1 MLDSMIELIVLFALF
16 LAIIFGFWTGFTDAA
31 YATAGIIAT
40 KAVKT
45 NQAIALSAVGS
56 LIGMVVFGSAVAKTI
71 ATGILVPGTASGE
84 VIIATLLG
92 SLIFDFI
99 FSWIYALPISETHVL
114 IGGLIGAGI
123 AAGGT
128 EVLVLDGIVNKVIIP
143 LVTSPFIAI
152 IIAFFITGLIIRI
165 FMRQS
170 ASASK
175 TNRRFKRLQ
184 VFATFLFSIT
194 DATNDAQKV
203 MGIITMILFYYGHIS
218 EFVVPF
224 WVIILSYI
232 TISSGVVFGGW
243 RIVKTMATKITRIRP
258 YQGAG
263 ADLSSSLILGGAA
276 YLGIPMSSTHVAS
289 GTLLGAG
296 MTRGMK
302 SVKWGTM
309 RNIIWAWIL
318 SAPLSA
324 VFSYIIY
331 NILIVII

>member
-16 LAIIFGFWTGFTDAA
+16 LAGIFGFWTGFTDAA
-31 YATAGIIAT
+31 YATATIIAT

-92 SLIFDFI
+92 ALIFDFI

-152 IIAFFITGLIIRI
+152 IIAFSITALIIRS
-165 FMRQS
+165 FRHYT
-170 ASASK
+170 ASK
-175 TNRRFKRLQ
+175 MNRRFKRLQ
-184 VFATFLFSIT
+184 IVATFLFSVT

-203 MGIITMILFYYGHIS
+203 MGIIVMILFYYGYIS
-218 EFVVPF
+218 EFVTPF

-232 TISSGVVFGGW
+232 TITSGVVFGGW
-243 RIVKTMATKITRIRP
+243 RIVKTMATKITRVRP
-258 YQGAG
+258 YQGFSG
-263 ADLSSSLILGGAA
+263 DLSSALILGSAA
-276 YLGIPMSSTHVAS
+276 YFGIPMSSTHVDN
-289 GTLLGAG
+289 GTLIGAG
-296 MTRGMK
+296 LTRGRK
-302 SVKWGTM
+302 AVKWGTM

-324 VFSYIIY
+324 VFSYVIYYLLIAII
-331 NILIVII
+331 